1 MGRSWKKRRHF
12 PPDPVSNPQQPASR
26 SGTRTEIALTAERF
40 AGPLPHP
47 DILERYDKIVPGLA
61 ERIVK
66 MAEGQSQHRQG
77 LEHMV
82 VQSNTR
88 NERRGQVFGFLI
100 SVLVI
105 GGSIYLIDSGKSI
118 EGVAAI
124 VVNLV
129 SLAGVFIYGRR
140 RKERDLAEK
149 RRQMDES

>member
-1 MGRSWKKRRHF
+1 MGRRWRKRRHF
-12 PPDPVSNPQQPASR
+12 PPVTVSSPKQPAPR
-26 SGTRTEIALTAERF
+26 SGPRAEIAVSSERF
-40 AGPLPHP
+40 TGPLPHP
-47 DILERYDKIVPGLA
+47 EILAQYDTIVPGLA

-66 MAEGQSQHRQG
+66 MAESQAQHRQG

-105 GGSIYLIDSGKSI
+105 GGSIYLIDSGKSA
-118 EGVAAI
+118 EGVTGI

-129 SLAGVFIYGRR
+129 SLVGVFVYGRR
-140 RKERDLAEK
+140 RKERELAEK
-149 RRQMDES
+149 RRLMDES